1 MKISLTYLHLALACR
16 SHRMPPANE
25 FLLDAIDHKILAE
38 LQSNARL
45 PFAELGR
52 RVALSTP
59 AVTERV
65 RRMEDAGI
73 ILQYVARV
81 DPVKVGLPLRAF
93 IKITVPGDRLPHF
106 KNLAQRVPEVRE
118 CHRVTGAESY
128 ILQVAVRDLP
138 HLEAVID
145 SLTPYVATNTSM
157 ILASPVPWN
166 PVVPAA
172 ALKR

>member
-1 MKISLTYLHLALACR
+1 MSIV
-16 SHRMPPANE
+16 PDP
-25 FLLDAIDHKILAE
+25 LLDSIDHKILAE
-38 LQSNARL
+38 LQRNARL

-52 RVALSTP
+52 RVGLSTP
-59 AVTERV
+59 AATERV
-65 RRMEDAGI
+65 RRLEDAAI
-73 ILQYVARV
+73 IQRYVAVV
-81 DPVKVGLPLRAF
+81 DPAKVGLPLRAF

-106 KNLAQRVPEVRE
+106 NGLAQRVPEVRE
-118 CHRVTGAESY
+118 CHRVTGVESY

-157 ILASPVPWN
+157 VLASPVPWN
-166 PVVPAA
+166 PVLPAS

>member
-1 MKISLTYLHLALACR
+1 
-16 SHRMPPANE
+16 MPPAND

-106 KNLAQRVPEVRE
+106 NNLAQRVPEVRE

-157 ILASPVPWN
+157 ILASPVAWN

>member
-1 MKISLTYLHLALACR
+1 MAEPT
-16 SHRMPPANE
+16 E
-25 FLLDAIDHKILAE
+25 LLDAIDTKILAE
-38 LQSNARL
+38 LQDNGRL

-52 RVALSTP
+52 RVGLSTP

-65 RRMEDAGI
+65 RRLEDAAVI
-73 ILQYVARV
+73 ERYIAVV
-81 DPVKVGLPLRAF
+81 DPAKVGLPLRAF

-106 KNLAQRVPEVRE
+106 NGLAQRVPEVRE
-118 CHRVTGAESY
+118 CHRVTGTESY

-145 SLTPYVATNTSM
+145 SLTPYVATNTSLV
-157 ILASPVPWN
+157 LASPVPWN

-172 ALKR
+172 ECKRLGMRRKA

>member
-1 MKISLTYLHLALACR
+1 MSPT
-16 SHRMPPANE
+16 PDP
-25 FLLDAIDHKILAE
+25 LLDSIDHKILAE
-38 LQSNARL
+38 LQANARL

-52 RVALSTP
+52 RVGLSTP
-59 AVTERV
+59 AATERV
-65 RRMEDAGI
+65 RRLEDAAI
-73 ILQYVARV
+73 IQRYVAVV
-81 DPVKVGLPLRAF
+81 DPARVGLPLRAF

-106 KNLAQRVPEVRE
+106 NGLAQRVPEVRE

-157 ILASPVPWN
+157 VLASPVPWN
-166 PVVPAA
+166 PVLPAS